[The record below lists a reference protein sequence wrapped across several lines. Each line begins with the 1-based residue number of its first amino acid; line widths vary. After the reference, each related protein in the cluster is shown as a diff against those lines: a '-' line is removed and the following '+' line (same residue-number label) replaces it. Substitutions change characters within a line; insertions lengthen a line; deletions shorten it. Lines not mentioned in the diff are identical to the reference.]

1 MKRNNVVTTI
11 VCVCVP
17 LFTSAAFGAEKQIKK
32 SELPSAVQKTADEQ
46 SAGATVRGYAK
57 DKEDGKLEYEVQLI
71 LNGHSKD
78 VTIDPSGKLLE
89 VEEEVAPDS
98 LPANV
103 REGLEK
109 KAGKG
114 KLGKVESI
122 TKQGVLVAYEGH
134 VVTGGKKSEVQ
145 VGPEGQTLEH
155 EE

>member
-1 MKRNNVVTTI
+1 VRQNNMATTMAGI
-11 VCVCVP
+11 CVL

-32 SELPSAVQKTADEQ
+32 SDLPPAVQKTADEQ
-46 SAGATVRGYAK
+46 SAGATVRGYSK
-57 DKEDGKLEYEVQLI
+57 DKEDGKVEYEVQLI
-71 LNGHSKD
+71 LDGHSKD
-78 VTIDPSGKLLE
+78 VTIDLSGKLLE
-89 VEEEVAPDS
+89 VEEEVALDA

-122 TKQGVLVAYEGH
+122 TKQGILVAYEGH
-134 VVTGGKKSEVQ
+134 VIGGKKSEVQ
-145 VGPEGQTLEH
+145 VGPGGQTLDH